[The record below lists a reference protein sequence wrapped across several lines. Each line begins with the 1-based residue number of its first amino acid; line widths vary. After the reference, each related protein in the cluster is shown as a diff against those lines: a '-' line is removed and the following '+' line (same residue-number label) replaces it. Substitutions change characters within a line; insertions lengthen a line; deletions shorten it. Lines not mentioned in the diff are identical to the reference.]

1 MQKGWKKRLS
11 VKNPNRWMWDGRNE
25 LADTVEAM
33 VRTHLELAGDVGNWE
48 RMGLEGESNLMLLRC
63 QFNGMDVSFGLRNSG
78 TQEKTSISLRFS
90 EPEPGFDAMLLMR
103 SVQNL
108 LLRTFNPVA
117 Y

>member
-1 MQKGWKKRLS
+1 
-11 VKNPNRWMWDGRNE
+11 
-25 LADTVEAM
+25 M
-33 VRTHLELAGDVGNWE
+33 VRTHLELAGDVGNWQ

-63 QFNGMDVSFGLRNSG
+63 QYNGMDVSFGLRNSG

-117 Y
+117 H